1 MTSPTTSPHSAGLQ
15 ETATVLWNHR
25 VGTHY
30 CRIGL
35 SCRTHYEAAR
45 PGQFVTLRL
54 PDETSP
60 LLRRPFSIH
69 RLIRQDGSISGV
81 EILYKIVGTF
91 TEKLSRAADGAVVD
105 LLGPLGRGFTI
116 EPTWR
121 KVLLIAGG
129 IGVAPLLFLAD
140 ALADAGMDMAETAI
154 CIGGRTSDDILCKTA
169 FMSHAMDVHITTED
183 GGEGEKGLVLQPA
196 VRLLEIERPDIIYAC
211 GPMPLLKAV
220 ADMARTHD
228 VSCEVSVETI
238 MACGL
243 AACLGCAVKT
253 SDSGDGYRHV
263 CKDGPVFGAASLML
277 W

>member
-25 VGTHY
+25 VDTHY

-35 SCRTHYEAAR
+35 SCRTHYEASR

-69 RLIRQDGSISGV
+69 RLIRQDGSVSGI

-116 EPTWR
+116 KPTWR

-140 ALADAGMDMAETAI
+140 ALADAGMDMTETAI

-183 GGEGEKGLVLQPA
+183 GGEGEKGFVLQPT
-196 VRLLEIERPDIIYAC
+196 VRLLEIARPDMIYAC

-228 VSCEVSVETI
+228 VPCEVSVETI

-263 CKDGPVFGAASLML
+263 CKDGPVFDAASLML
-277 W
+277 